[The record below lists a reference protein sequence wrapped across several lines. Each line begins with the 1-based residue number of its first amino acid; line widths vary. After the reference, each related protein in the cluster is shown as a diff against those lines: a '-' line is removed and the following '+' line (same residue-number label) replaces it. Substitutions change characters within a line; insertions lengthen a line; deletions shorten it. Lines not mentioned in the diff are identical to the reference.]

1 MQSKEKNNIIFLRLF
16 PEEDL
21 NEELQKTCLKYD
33 IKTAIVISGIG
44 QLKKAE
50 IGYFKKKGNY
60 YPETFSQPLEIL
72 SLTGNIF
79 KEKDNYYSHLHIVLS
94 DEDKKTYGGHFIKGQ
109 VSITAEIVLLKSDI
123 EIFRKLDDKTGLQAL
138 ILE

>member
-1 MQSKEKNNIIFLRLF
+1 MQSKEKDKLIILRLF

-21 NEELQKTCLKYD
+21 NEQLYKTCKKHNV
-33 IKTAIVISGIG
+33 KTAIVISGIG

-50 IGYFKKKGNY
+50 IGYYKEKDNY
-60 YPETFSQPLEIL
+60 FPQTFSKSLEIL

-79 KEKDNYYSHLHIVLS
+79 KENDNYNSHLHIVLG
-94 DEDKKTYGGHFIKGQ
+94 DENKKTIGGHFIMGM
-109 VSITAEIVLLKSDI
+109 VGITAEIVLLKSEI
-123 EIFRKLDDKTGLQAL
+123 EIFRKLDDKTGLKIL